1 MRRLLRWLHLR
12 CPHQDVHRLP
22 EPLMEPLSE
31 RTVRWRRSFRL
42 RREQWLEM
50 FALSSA
56 PSSGSTEK
64 KP

>member
-1 MRRLLRWLHLR
+1 MRRLMRWLHR
-12 CPHQDVHRLP
+12 KRWPQEIRHLP